1 MCLVVSARYHGRPV
15 GRPYHYGKV
24 NHTTVRKDPLCLGAS
39 ARYHGRPLG
48 RPYHYD
54 KVCHTTVRKDPP
66 CLGVSARILQGALS
80 DALTSTTKSAIQLFE
95 KILRASAPPHAFFRA
110 PSRTPLPLRQS
121 QPYNCSKRSSVPR
134 RLRALSRAPSRTPL
148 PLRQSQPYNCSKRL
162 RASAS
167 LRVITGTL
175 SDALTTTTKSAIQ
188 LFEKILCASAPPR
201 AHRDHPVQP
210 HATPLRSLRAIF
222 RIHSIF
228 VFRKRTADATEMV

>member
-1 MCLVVSARYHGRPV
+1 MGDHEWGISGSSGMCFVVSARYLGRPV

-24 NHTTVRKDPLCLGAS
+24 NHTTVRKDPLCLGA
-39 ARYHGRPLG
+39 
-48 RPYHYD
+48 
-54 KVCHTTVRKDPP
+54 
-66 CLGVSARILQGALS
+66 SARILQGALS

-95 KILRASAPPHAFFRA
+95 KILRASAPP
-110 PSRTPLPLRQS
+110 
-121 QPYNCSKRSSVPR
+121 
-134 RLRALSRAPSRTPL
+134 
-148 PLRQSQPYNCSKRL
+148 
-162 RASAS
+162 
-167 LRVITGTL
+167 RVITGAL